1 MRIAV
6 LETSTNWCSVAL
18 WHEGEISALERLA
31 ENRHGEVA
39 LPMLERL
46 LQQAGVGAADLDAV
60 AFGAGP
66 GSFTGLRIACGIVQG
81 LAFARDLPVLGIS
94 SFEAIAEEAGGAKV
108 LACLDARMGDVYYSA
123 MQHNASAELHPWL
136 EVEHPVCVAPVAVRS
151 PAGRGWIGCGSG
163 FAMHGAA
170 LRGQFGESLAGV
182 RVEIRPGAVA
192 IARLAGPRL
201 VAGEGVDAALAAP
214 FYLRNKVALTS
225 RERAAR

>member
-6 LETSTNWCSVAL
+6 LETSTSWCSVAL
-18 WHEGEISALERLA
+18 WHEGEISALERPA

-46 LQQAGVGAADLDAV
+46 LHQAGIGAADLDAV

-94 SFEAIAEEAGGAKV
+94 SFEAIAEEAGAPRV
-108 LACLDARMGDVYYSA
+108 LACLDARMGEVYYSA

-136 EVEHPVCVAPVAVRS
+136 EIEHPVCVAPARVSS
-151 PAGRGWIGCGSG
+151 PPGSGWIGCGSG
-163 FAMHGAA
+163 FAVYGEA
-170 LRGQFGESLAGV
+170 LQGQLGESLASV
-182 RVEIRPGAVA
+182 RAEIRPGAVA

-201 VAGEGVDAALAAP
+201 VAGDGVDAALAAP

-225 RERAAR
+225 QERTAR